1 MIVLALVGF
10 MNVGQADAADK
21 KNELTL
27 SGVHLC
33 CGGCEKGVAA
43 AVEDV
48 EGVEVACDK
57 DAGTVTIKASGRESG
72 MAALKAIAMA
82 GYHGKPSNSK
92 IKMPV
97 AKNVPEGMVSSLKL
111 KGVHN
116 CCGACIKAINKAVGS
131 VKGAKAGEIAKKSR
145 VFEVSGNFNAM
156 QLVKAFNKAGMHVQ
170 VVK

>member
-1 MIVLALVGF
+1 MIVGPSNAQDGKG
-10 MNVGQADAADK
+10 GQV
-21 KNELTL
+21 TL

-43 AVEDV
+43 AVSKVD
-48 EGVEVACDK
+48 GAEVSCDK
-57 DAGTVTIKASGRESG
+57 DAGTVTIKASNRESG

-82 GYHGKPSNSK
+82 GYHGKPSREN
-92 IKMPV
+92 IKMPM

-111 KGVHN
+111 KGIHN
-116 CCGACIKAINKAVGS
+116 CCGACIKAINKTIAS

-145 VFEVSGNFNAM
+145 EFEVTGNFNAK
-156 QLVKAFNKAGMHVQ
+156 QLVKAFNNAGMHVE